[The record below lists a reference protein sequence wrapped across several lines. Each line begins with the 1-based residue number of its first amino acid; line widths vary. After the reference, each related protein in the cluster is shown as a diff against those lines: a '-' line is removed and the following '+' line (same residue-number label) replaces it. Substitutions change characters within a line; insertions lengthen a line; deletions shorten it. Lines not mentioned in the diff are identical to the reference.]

1 MIQVTLNELARA
13 LDARLMGQDV
23 SIDKV
28 STDTRTIEPGTLFIA
43 LKGER
48 FDAHDFA
55 AQAQAQGAAAL
66 LVSRPLDVALPQ
78 LLVADTRQALGQLGA
93 WLKAKM
99 TREHGLK
106 TVALTGS
113 CGKTTVKEMV
123 AAILGQC
130 GNVLATA
137 GNFNNDIGV
146 PLTLLRLTPE
156 HDFAVIELGA
166 NHEKEIAYTTALV
179 QPEAALVNNLAA
191 SHLEGFGSMDGV
203 ARAKGEIF
211 EGLVPG
217 GTAVINLD
225 SNALAIW
232 QPVLA
237 DKQVVSFGGPDATP
251 ETAQKSVQKS
261 VQNSVAGFSAS
272 GISINPQGCPC
283 FTMRTPVGDV
293 TLTLPVAGRHN
304 VANTL
309 AAAALALA
317 MGATLAQIV
326 AGLEQ
331 MTAVKGRALI
341 LKPRPGLRLIDDTYN
356 ASVASVK
363 AAIDLLADFEGQRWL
378 VFGDMAEMGLESER
392 MHREIADYARQKELD
407 RVMTFGKDSAIVSA
421 LNQGQHFSD
430 KPALLDALTALVQ
443 QQIHQESLKD
453 PQQQQE
459 ITVLAKGARSA
470 QMEDVIAALQ
480 DL

>member
-1 MIQVTLNELARA
+1 MIQVTLNELAQA
-13 LDARLMGQDV
+13 LNARLIGQSV
-23 SIDKV
+23 SIDMV

-55 AQAQAQGAAAL
+55 AQAQSSGAAAI
-66 LVSRPLDVALPQ
+66 LVSRELETDLPQ
-78 LLVADTRQALGQLGA
+78 LLVDDTRLALGQLGA

-123 AAILGQC
+123 ASILSLC

-137 GNFNNDIGV
+137 GNFNNDIGA

-179 QPEAALVNNLAA
+179 QPDAALVNNLAA
-191 SHLEGFGSMDGV
+191 SHLEGFGSMAGV

-211 EGLVPG
+211 EGLAPG
-217 GTAVINLD
+217 STAVVNLD
-225 SNALAIW
+225 SHALERW
-232 QPVLA
+232 QPSLA
-237 DKQVVSFGGPDATP
+237 NQQLVTFSANP
-251 ETAQKSVQKS
+251 EAQSVP
-261 VQNSVAGFSAS
+261 NSVAELSAS
-272 GISINPQGCPC
+272 GISVNPQGCPC
-283 FTMRTPVGDV
+283 FTMHTPDGDV
-293 TLTLPVAGRHN
+293 SISLPLAGRHN
-304 VANTL
+304 VANAL

-317 MGATLAQIV
+317 MGATLAQV
-326 AGLEQ
+326 KAGLAQ
-331 MTAVKGRALI
+331 VAAVKGRTLI
-341 LKPRPGLRLIDDTYN
+341 LAPKPGLRLIDDTYN

-378 VFGDMAEMGLESER
+378 VFGDMAEMGHESDQ
-392 MHREIADYARQKELD
+392 MHREIADYARDKQLD
-407 RVMTFGKDSAIVSA
+407 RVMTFGRDSAIVSEI
-421 LNQGQHFSD
+421 NQGQHFSD
-430 KPALLDALTALVQ
+430 KQALLDTLKTLVQ
-443 QQIHQESLKD
+443 QHFHQESAKD

-470 QMEDVIAALQ
+470 RMEDVIATLQ